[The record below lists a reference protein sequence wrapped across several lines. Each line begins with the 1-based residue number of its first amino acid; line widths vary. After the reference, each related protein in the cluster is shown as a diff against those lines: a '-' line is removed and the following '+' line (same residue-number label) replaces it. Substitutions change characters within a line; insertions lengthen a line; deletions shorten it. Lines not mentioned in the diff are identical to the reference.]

1 MRIKTKVTL
10 GVAFLFGVTI
20 AIGVLGLYYL
30 KQLSDDAN
38 NILTN
43 NYESL
48 EYTKRIL
55 DASETHAENPSA
67 VRIMEEN
74 IVKQEGNIT
83 EPGELEHTAL
93 MRSAFDRLRTDSL
106 GKSEQLRNIR
116 KEALAIQELNMKAI
130 VRKNE
135 ITQKTAKK
143 ASTFLIVIGS
153 VFLLIAFTFIVNF
166 PGYIANPIVQ
176 LTNSIKAIA
185 NKDYEER
192 LEFSRKDEFEELAN
206 AFNRM
211 AEKLD
216 EYEHSNLANL
226 LFEKKRIETIIN
238 RMHDPLIG
246 LDENRK
252 ILFVNTGALELLSL
266 TEEKL
271 IGKYAPD
278 VAVSNDLLRKLIQ
291 GIWEG
296 EENKNEGL
304 LKIYADDKESYF
316 SREIIPISYTPTGEV
331 EPMSIGNVILLRNIT
346 PFKEHDLAKT
356 NFIATISHEL
366 KTPIASLQMGVQLLR
381 DDRIGSLNQEQQRL
395 VQTVSDEASRL
406 AKITNELLDL
416 AQVETGNIKLNLQM
430 VDPSEIIENAFEAVK
445 FQADQQHIVVET
457 NLDKELPPIRVDKD
471 KTTWVLINFLTNAIR
486 HSPQNGQIIIR
497 ANRENGHLQFSVKDF
512 GMGIDPKYKDKLF
525 DRFYQVPGAVTRK
538 GTGLGLSISKE
549 FIEAQGGTIEVE
561 SELGQGSTFKFS
573 FVVS

>member
-1 MRIKTKVTL
+1 MRIKTKVTI
-10 GVAFLFGVTI
+10 GVAFLFGVTLTM
-20 AIGVLGLYYL
+20 GVLGLYYL
-30 KQLSDDAN
+30 NRISGQAN
-38 NILTN
+38 NILKN

-48 EYTKRIL
+48 EYTKSIL
-55 DASETHAENPSA
+55 EASEMVADDTS
-67 VRIMEEN
+67 VLRIIDEN
-74 IVKQEGNIT
+74 IQKQEANIT
-83 EPGELEHTAL
+83 EPGELEHTSKL
-93 MRSAFDRLRTDSL
+93 RNAFDRIVSDSVVR
-106 GKSEQLRNIR
+106 SDQLRMLR
-116 KEALAIQELNMKAI
+116 SEALAIQELNMKAI

-135 ITQKTAKK
+135 VVQGTARN

-153 VFLLIAFTFIVNF
+153 AFGLIAFTFIVNF
-166 PGYIANPIVQ
+166 PGYIANPIIK

-192 LEFSRKDEFEELAN
+192 LEFNRKDEFEELAT

-246 LDENRK
+246 LDENRR
-252 ILFVNTGALELLSL
+252 ILFVNTEALELLSL
-266 TEEKL
+266 TEDML

-291 GIWEG
+291 GIWDTADI
-296 EENKNEGL
+296 KNEGL

-316 SREIIPISYTPTGEV
+316 SREIIPISYTPTGELG
-331 EPMSIGNVILLRNIT
+331 PQPIGNVILLRNIT

-381 DDRIGSLNQEQQRL
+381 DERIGTLNSEQQRL

-406 AKITNELLDL
+406 SKITGELLDL
-416 AQVETGNIKLNLQM
+416 AQVETGNIKLNLQL
-430 VDPSEIIENAFEAVK
+430 VDPSEIVDNAFEAVK
-445 FQADQQHIVVET
+445 FQAEQQHIVLEK
-457 NLDKELPPIRVDKD
+457 NLDKDLPSLRVDKD
-471 KTTWVLINFLTNAIR
+471 KSTWVLVNFLTNAIR
-486 HSPQNGQIIIR
+486 HSPQNASIVIS
-497 ANRENGHLQFSVKDF
+497 AARENGSVRFSVKDF

-549 FIEAQGGTIEVE
+549 FIEAQGGTIGVE

-573 FVVS
+573 FKVS

>member
-1 MRIKTKVTL
+1 MRIKTKVTI
-10 GVAFLFGVTI
+10 GVAFLFGVTL
-20 AIGVLGLYYL
+20 AIGALGLFYL
-30 KQLSDDAN
+30 NKISGEAD
-38 NILTN
+38 NILKN

-48 EYTKRIL
+48 EHMKSIL
-55 DASETHAENPSA
+55 DACETIDENPSA
-67 VRIMEEN
+67 LDSIGIN
-74 IVKQEGNIT
+74 IQKQEKNIT
-83 EPGELEHTAL
+83 EPGEQEYSARL
-93 MRSAFDRLRTDSL
+93 RNAFDKLSADTLGRFGHLRI
-106 GKSEQLRNIR
+106 IR

-135 ITQKTAKK
+135 ITQKTAAR
-143 ASTFLIVIGS
+143 ASTFLIAIGS
-153 VFLLIAFTFIVNF
+153 IFALIAFTFIVNF
-166 PGYIANPIVQ
+166 PGYIANPITQ
-176 LTNSIKAIA
+176 LTYSIKAIA

-192 LEFSRKDEFEELAN
+192 LQFSRKDEFEELAN

-252 ILFVNTGALELLSL
+252 ILFVNTEALELLSV

-291 GIWEG
+291 GIWDP
-296 EENKNEGL
+296 EETKSEGL
-304 LKIYADDKESYF
+304 LKIYADGKESYF
-316 SREIIPISYTPTGEV
+316 SREIIPISHTPTGEV
-331 EPMSIGNVILLRNIT
+331 EPLPIGNVILLRNIT

-366 KTPIASLQMGVQLLR
+366 KTPIASLQMGVRLLR
-381 DDRIGSLNQEQQRL
+381 DDRIGELNQEQQRL

-406 AKITNELLDL
+406 AKITGELLDL
-416 AQVETGNIKLNLQM
+416 AQVETGNIKLNLQL

-445 FQADQQHIVVET
+445 FQADQQHIVVEK
-457 NLDKELPPIRVDKD
+457 NLDKELPTIRVDKD

-497 ANRENGHLQFSVKDF
+497 ANKENGHIQFSVKDF
-512 GMGIDPKYKDKLF
+512 GMGIDPRYKDKLF
-525 DRFYQVPGAVTRK
+525 DRFYQVPGAITRK

-549 FIEAQGGTIEVE
+549 FIEAQGGTIAVD

-573 FVVS
+573 FVV

>member
-1 MRIKTKVTL
+1 MRIKTKVTI
-10 GVAFLFGVTI
+10 GISFLFGVTL
-20 AIGVLGLYYL
+20 AIGALGLYYL
-30 KQLSDDAN
+30 HRLSDQAN
-38 NILTN
+38 NILKN

-48 EYTKRIL
+48 EHTNRIL
-55 DASETHAENPSA
+55 NASETVFESPLAIGTI
-67 VRIMEEN
+67 REN
-74 IVKQEGNIT
+74 ILEQERNIT
-83 EPGELEHTAL
+83 EPGEQANTAR
-93 MRSAFDRLRTDSL
+93 MRNAFERFVSDSL
-106 GKSEQLRNIR
+106 DRHGQLGIIR
-116 KEALAIQELNMKAI
+116 REALAIQELNMKAI

-135 ITQKTAKK
+135 ITQRTARK
-143 ASTFLIVIGS
+143 ASTFLIGVGS
-153 VFLLIAFTFIVNF
+153 VFALIAFTFIVNF
-166 PGYIANPIVQ
+166 PGYIANPITQ

-192 LEFSRKDEFEELAN
+192 LRFSRKDEFEELAN

-252 ILFVNTGALELLSL
+252 ILFVNTEALELLSL
-266 TEEKL
+266 TEDKL

-278 VAVSNDLLRKLIQ
+278 VAINNDLLRKLIQ
-291 GIWEG
+291 GIWDAG
-296 EENKNEGL
+296 ETKNEGL
-304 LKIYADDKESYF
+304 LKIFADDKESYF
-316 SREIIPISYTPTGEV
+316 NREIIPISFTPTGET
-331 EPMSIGNVILLRNIT
+331 EPRPIGNVILLRNIT

-381 DDRIGSLNQEQQRL
+381 DDRIGALNQEQQRL

-416 AQVETGNIKLNLQM
+416 AQVETGNIKLNLQL
-430 VDPSEIIENAFEAVK
+430 VDPSEIVENAFEAVK
-445 FQADQQHIVVET
+445 FQAEQQHIVVEK

-471 KTTWVLINFLTNAIR
+471 KTTWVLVNFLTNAIR

-525 DRFYQVPGAVTRK
+525 DRFYQVPGAVTHK

-549 FIEAQGGTIEVE
+549 FIEAQGGIIAVE

-573 FVVS
+573 FKV